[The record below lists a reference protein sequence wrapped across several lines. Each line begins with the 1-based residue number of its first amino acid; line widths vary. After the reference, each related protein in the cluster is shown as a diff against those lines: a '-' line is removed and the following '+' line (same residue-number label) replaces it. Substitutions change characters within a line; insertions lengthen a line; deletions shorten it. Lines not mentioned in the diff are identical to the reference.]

1 MPGRGEPE
9 HDARADAKGAAWKVA
24 VAAAMKSATTASNP
38 WLAQR
43 LHMGS
48 PFRLS
53 RLVTECR
60 NEPAAFQPH
69 VQTIA
74 KCKV

>member
-1 MPGRGEPE
+1 MQAE
-9 HDARADAKGAAWKVA
+9 AKGAPWKVA
-24 VAAAMKSATTASNP
+24 VAAAMNRSTTASNP

-60 NEPAAFQPH
+60 KDPALFQAY
-69 VQTIA
+69 VSAIA
-74 KCKV
+74 KCKD